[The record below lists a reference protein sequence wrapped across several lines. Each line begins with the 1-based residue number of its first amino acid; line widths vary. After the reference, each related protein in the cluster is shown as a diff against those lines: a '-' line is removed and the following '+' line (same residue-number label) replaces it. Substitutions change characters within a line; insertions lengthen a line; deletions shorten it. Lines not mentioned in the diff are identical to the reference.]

1 MGDSTRIEVE
11 SAFEAIKEKPRK
23 QKIEVLIKFC
33 NPRQKKQSQNDLM
46 SDLQVMSM
54 SFLAQQLA
62 EDQQKQELIEE
73 LHSKLGFSCR
83 SEIFKM
89 N

>member
-1 MGDSTRIEVE
+1 
-11 SAFEAIKEKPRK
+11 
-23 QKIEVLIKFC
+23 
-33 NPRQKKQSQNDLM
+33 M

-73 LHSKLGFSCR
+73 LHSKLGFSLTFNPQ
-83 SEIFKM
+83 ITLLFM
-89 N
+89 F